1 MGWLTSFVV
10 KAFVQASKYID
21 MDKRN
26 VMESIYWIIRQQGE
40 DGCFQNKGYALHQEL
55 KGDSTSLS
63 ASVLVTLLEAKPI
76 MKEWEFDGPIPE
88 QHGKN
93 IERVIERAYQCVMK
107 NVTKNE
113 NPNIYLQSMV
123 TYASILYEGKM
134 NNRSDSSEQKTTDE
148 LLTKLMSASNSS
160 MAGKLFWTTGDQNKA
175 RDVEMTAY
183 NVLSLTLKEKLSE
196 ALKAIRWLATNRNS
210 RGGFVSTQD
219 TMVALEAIAEYSLKI
234 GSEEND
240 LKIDVN
246 AGSVQSFMVNEDNKL
261 VYQKQKIGQLSSS
274 SDVSVKASGNGCF
287 MVQTI
292 LRYNIKDSPSKQG
305 FDLIVTQTDEDLKL
319 CASYTGTKETD
330 MVVIEIELLSGY
342 TPYLKSL
349 EKLFRLEGRER
360 NNDVN
365 YAPVKKYEYDEK
377 ERKIILYYD
386 EMLKQQNCYD
396 IELKKVME
404 IKEIKPAIATIYD
417 YYNPKNT
424 FSTNYNI

>member
-1 MGWLTSFVV
+1 
-10 KAFVQASKYID
+10 
-21 MDKRN
+21 
-26 VMESIYWIIRQQGE
+26 ME
-40 DGCFQNKGYALHQEL
+40 
-55 KGDSTSLS
+55 
-63 ASVLVTLLEAKPI
+63 
-76 MKEWEFDGPIPE
+76 
-88 QHGKN
+88 KN

-107 NVTKNE
+107 NVTKNQ
-113 NPNIYLQSMV
+113 NLNIYLQSMV
-123 TYASILYEGKM
+123 TYASILYEEKM
-134 NNRSDSSEQKTTDE
+134 RNNSDSSEQKTADG
-148 LLTKLMSASNSS
+148 LLTTLMGASNSS
-160 MAGKLFWTTGDQNKA
+160 MAGKLFWTTGQQNKA

-183 NVLSLTLKEKLSE
+183 NVLSLTLKDKLSE

-240 LKIDVN
+240 LKIEV
-246 AGSVQSFMVNEDNKL
+246 SVGGIEPSQSFMVNEDNKL
-261 VYQKQKIGQLSSS
+261 VYQKEKLGQLSSS
-274 SDVSVKASGNGCF
+274 SDVSIKASGNGCF

-292 LRYNIKDSPSKQG
+292 LRYNIQDSPSKQG
-305 FDLIVTQTDEDLKL
+305 FNLIVTQTDEDLKL

-377 ERKIILYYD
+377 
-386 EMLKQQNCYD
+386 
-396 IELKKVME
+396 
-404 IKEIKPAIATIYD
+404 
-417 YYNPKNT
+417 
-424 FSTNYNI
+424 